1 MFASVLDNLPNLTE
15 MIFNWLFIN
24 PWETLKI
31 CLAHP
36 SITSITYSD
45 AHVFAIYDPPSGE
58 DITRIPIPLLR
69 FTYLQPAWREEWV
82 QSQMVDR
89 LIDQFTRE
97 AKWLAALVPNM
108 AGTVEHLDIPLETAP
123 LQRMAELSW
132 TNLRTLIIRGRYISK
147 SQVDDLPAFLST
159 LPRLQKLSVFNF
171 RRQPLARPPILGR
184 VAAPSM
190 VLSGLRSLTVTYPD
204 PDDGIFSVDTSH
216 LSHLSLRDWPR
227 YHQDHSHDWRLR
239 SRWAQPIL
247 TSAECLSIL
256 KRMEMPQLTSL
267 ELVYLAKYAG
277 SDDELL
283 EYVTH
288 TYPRLTHLELH
299 RYRASRLDAVD
310 HVSILKH
317 PHWCR
322 SMP

>member
-1 MFASVLDNLPNLTE
+1 MGISSSSRRSEGNAMQIYPLDG
-15 MIFNWLFIN
+15 
-24 PWETLKI
+24 
-31 CLAHP
+31 
-36 SITSITYSD
+36 
-45 AHVFAIYDPPSGE
+45 AIYEILLLPCRVVG
-58 DITRIPIPLLR
+58 THLVWRIIH
-69 FTYLQPAWREEWV
+69 A
-82 QSQMVDR
+82 
-89 LIDQFTRE
+89 
-97 AKWLAALVPNM
+97 
-108 AGTVEHLDIPLETAP
+108 
-123 LQRMAELSW
+123 
-132 TNLRTLIIRGRYISK
+132 
-147 SQVDDLPAFLST
+147 
-159 LPRLQKLSVFNF
+159 
-171 RRQPLARPPILGR
+171 
-184 VAAPSM
+184 
-190 VLSGLRSLTVTYPD
+190 
-204 PDDGIFSVDTSH
+204 IFSVDTSH